1 VVRSC
6 FRSSRSSSQGCMF
19 STKLSSYLI
28 NMYVFHCSRKTRF
41 CMFSTKLCLDSVKQ
55 DVQTKRNETI
65 QKRLGG
71 SRCVLLFQFA
81 HGKPRTG
88 DKFSQRLSKT
98 LVPPRKV
105 AKATTTLS
113 SGAAHN
119 LARPYLNRICSIGSY
134 RCILYYKGGK
144 HSSLVDDL

>member
-1 VVRSC
+1 VLQI
-6 FRSSRSSSQGCMF
+6 FE
-19 STKLSSYLI
+19 KLISG
-28 NMYVFHCSRKTRF
+28 MYVFDEAQLIFNKYVCFSLFEKNKILYVFDEALFGFCQTRCSNE
-41 CMFSTKLCLDSVKQ
+41 
-55 DVQTKRNETI
+55 TKRNETI

>member
-1 VVRSC
+1 VLQI
-6 FRSSRSSSQGCMF
+6 FE
-19 STKLSSYLI
+19 KLISG
-28 NMYVFHCSRKTRF
+28 MYVFDEAQLIFNKYVCFSLFEKNKILYVFDEALFGFCQTRCS
-41 CMFSTKLCLDSVKQ
+41 
-55 DVQTKRNETI
+55 NETI

-119 LARPYLNRICSIGSY
+119 VARPYLNRICSIGSY